1 MKNIVKMI
9 GLFALIGFSFFY
21 SDKVVS
27 VIKEEDKIMIELE
40 SVKNVYKVDSV
51 DASIVGKTIVPGI
64 NGRNI
69 NVDNSYK
76 KMKNSGS
83 FNKSLLVFDE
93 VAPDVSISN
102 NKDKFI
108 IRGNSNKQMVSILFV
123 LEDDKYLDKIET
135 ILKSKD
141 VVANYF
147 VSYSYLIDNSM
158 RIKEMELAEIYSYG
172 DNGEY
177 MPDNLLFSN
186 NLISRIRKS
195 DAKYCLASNMEE
207 EIISLCSENNLYT
220 VTPNIVGDKS
230 PYAMVKDKINS
241 GSMILFDMNKET
253 VEELAVIIDYIKG
266 KGFKIGGLS
275 TLISEDLVM
284 D

>member
-108 IRGNSNKQMVSILFV
+108 IKGNSNKQMVSILFV

-241 GSMILFDMNKET
+241 GSIILFDMNKET

>member
-241 GSMILFDMNKET
+241 GSIILFDMNKET

>member
-27 VIKEEDKIMIELE
+27 VIKEEDKIMIELD
-40 SVKNVYKVDSV
+40 SVKNVYKVEAM
-51 DASIVGKTIVPGI
+51 DASVVGRTIVPGI
-64 NGRNI
+64 NGRSINI
-69 NVDNSYK
+69 NDSYK
-76 KMKNSGS
+76 KMKSSGS

-93 VAPDVSISN
+93 VTPNVSIGN

-123 LEDDKYLDKIET
+123 LEDDKYLDKIES

-158 RIKEMELAEIYSYG
+158 KVKEMDLAEIYSYG
-172 DNGEY
+172 DNGKY

-195 DAKYCLASNMEE
+195 EAKYCLASDMEE
-207 EIISLCSENNLYT
+207 DIIGLCSENNLYT
-220 VTPNIVGDKS
+220 ITPNIVGGKN
-230 PYAMVKDKINS
+230 PYTMVKDKISS
-241 GSMILFDMNKET
+241 GSIILFDMNKET

-266 KGFKIGGLS
+266 KGFKIDGLS
-275 TLISEDLVM
+275 ALISEDLVV